1 MFRATTRTLRGPGS
15 ALKRAPVGVR
25 FSSTQTSTSGN
36 AKFVWSAAA
45 VVGIGS
51 GAYFFSN
58 KSTAKTQAPNDGV
71 PSLSEYPTEEQIPVN
86 SPVKSIILEDANAKL
101 REDAHTFVF
110 EGHGGAKGRVDFAR
124 LGSNNPI
131 EDEWDLKIAKGVGGT
146 KTLYAGVY
154 DGHA

>member
-1 MFRATTRTLRGPGS
+1 MFRVTTRALRSSGL
-15 ALKRAPVGVR
+15 ALKRVPFSAR
-25 FSSTQTSTSGN
+25 FSSTQTSTSDN
-36 AKFVWSAAA
+36 AKYLWSAAA
-45 VVGIGS
+45 VLSVGS
-51 GAYFFSN
+51 GAYLFSG
-58 KSTAKTQAPNDGV
+58 KSTSTAKASNNAV

-110 EGHGGAKGRVDFAR
+110 EGHAGAKGRVDFAR

-131 EDEWDLKIAKGVGGT
+131 EDDWDLKIAKGVGGT
-146 KTLYAGVY
+146 TTLYAGVY